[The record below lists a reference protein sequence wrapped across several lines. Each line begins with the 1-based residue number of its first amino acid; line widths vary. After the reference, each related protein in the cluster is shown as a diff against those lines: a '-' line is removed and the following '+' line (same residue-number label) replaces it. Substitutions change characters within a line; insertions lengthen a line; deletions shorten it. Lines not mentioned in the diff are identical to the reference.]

1 MQYRQITTIERG
13 VKNYLTKRVSSMFR
27 AIYGHVTLLSLHT
40 YFSRTPYRKRIVFT
54 TERASESRIRALI
67 SAKYRANV
75 LHHSSNEIVRS
86 T

>member
-27 AIYGHVTLLSLHT
+27 AIYGHVTLLPLNT

-67 SAKYRANV
+67 SAKHRANV

>member
-27 AIYGHVTLLSLHT
+27 AIYGHVTLLPLNT

-67 SAKYRANV
+67 SATYRADV